1 VAGRGIVTMASW
13 REKLRHGFA
22 VPERQSL
29 VVPEETR
36 ALIDSVCRDL
46 VARGLADPA
55 LILLEMSRPMNY
67 VGAQA
72 LHALTPLLGVVAR
85 PQTVSR
91 LAEFL
96 EQRGSVEYVG
106 ERIEAIRGEIGQRA
120 GHSGTPP
127 ASPVSPSPPPPSEP
141 R

>member
-1 VAGRGIVTMASW
+1 MVSW
-13 REKLRHGFA
+13 RDKLRHAFA
-22 VPERQSL
+22 VPKSGDL
-29 VVPEETR
+29 VVSDEIR
-36 ALIDSVCRDL
+36 ILIDNVSREL
-46 VARGLADPA
+46 ISRQLADPA
-55 LILLEMSRPMNY
+55 IVLLEMSRPMNY

-96 EQRGSVEYVG
+96 EQRGSVEYVCD
-106 ERIEAIRGEIGQRA
+106 RIEALRRESQRTA
-120 GHSGTPP
+120 DSSKS
-127 ASPVSPSPPPPSEP
+127 APVAPSQSPPSEP

>member
-1 VAGRGIVTMASW
+1 MASW
-13 REKLRHGFA
+13 RDKLRHAFA
-22 VPERQSL
+22 VPRTGDL
-29 VVPEETR
+29 VVSEEIKV
-36 ALIDSVCRDL
+36 LIDNVCREL
-46 VARGLADPA
+46 IARQLADPA
-55 LILLEMSRPMNY
+55 IVLLEMSRPMNY

-96 EQRGSVEYVG
+96 EQRGSVEYVCD
-106 ERIEAIRGEIGQRA
+106 RIETLRRESQRNPGSA
-120 GHSGTPP
+120 KDSPGS
-127 ASPVSPSPPPPSEP
+127 ASAAPSQSPPSEP